1 MTVCLGVRYTAGKES
16 FGPPGVQW
24 QRQTS
29 GVQSYKKLEGV
40 VWEDISRT
48 FNPIVESFLE
58 KRSSR
63 RDLKEKQVKESK
75 GFVLCTWARRQDFE
89 SLRNL

>member
-1 MTVCLGVRYTAGKES
+1 MWKEV
-16 FGPPGVQW
+16 G
-24 QRQTS
+24 
-29 GVQSYKKLEGV
+29 
-40 VWEDISRT
+40 RT

-58 KRSSR
+58 KMPSS

-75 GFVLCTWARRQDFE
+75 GFILCTWARRQEFA

>member
-1 MTVCLGVRYTAGKES
+1 MTVCLGFRYTAENES

-24 QRQTS
+24 HRQTS

-40 VWEDISRT
+40 VWEDIGRT
-48 FNPIVESFLE
+48 FNPVVESFLE
-58 KRSSR
+58 KRPSS

-75 GFVLCTWARRQDFE
+75 GFVLCT
-89 SLRNL
+89 